1 MGFIRIIG
9 YTAALFFAANT
20 AGAQDVGVSKN
31 RVDFVQIAALDG
43 PEARLGL
50 GMQKG
55 ILAAFK
61 EANDA
66 GGVAGRQLTLDSRD
80 DGYEPDR
87 SIEQIN
93 RMIKERKFF
102 ALIGTVGTPT
112 NKVLQPIATEADFPL
127 IGPFTGAGFLRNPE
141 LKNLYNLRGSYDAET
156 EGWIAHLV
164 DDEGLENIAI
174 LYQDD
179 SFGRAGLSGVNKA
192 LAKRGMELRAEG
204 TYTRNTTD
212 VKDAMV
218 AIRKVNPDAVVMV
231 GAYKPI
237 AEFIKL
243 SRSFE
248 FTPEFVTIS
257 FVGSK
262 ALADELWPEGAGVII
277 SQVVPFPWDDS
288 LPVVRDYQAAL
299 KAFDPRADY
308 GFVTLEGYLV
318 GRLVI
323 QALKEA
329 GQDLTREKFLAAIA
343 AMSSFDLG
351 GLTLSFGP
359 DDNQGIDQIFMTR
372 LLPDGFFEPME
383 K

>member
-1 MGFIRIIG
+1 M
-9 YTAALFFAANT
+9 
-20 AGAQDVGVSKN
+20 
-31 RVDFVQIAALDG
+31 
-43 PEARLGL
+43 
-50 GMQKG
+50 
-55 ILAAFK
+55 
-61 EANDA
+61 
-66 GGVAGRQLTLDSRD
+66 TLDSRD

-87 SIEQIN
+87 SIRQIN
-93 RMIKERKFF
+93 KMISERKFF

-141 LKNLYNLRGSYDAET
+141 LGNLYNLRGSYDAET

-164 DDEGLENIAI
+164 DDEGLRNIAI

-192 LAKRGMELRAEG
+192 LNRRGMELVAEG

-218 AIRKVNPDAVVMV
+218 AIREINPDAVVMV

-257 FVGSK
+257 FVGSI
-262 ALADELWPEGAGVII
+262 ALADELWPEGAGVVI

-288 LPVVRDYQAAL
+288 LPIVKEYQAAL
-299 KAFDPRADY
+299 TAFEPRTDY
-308 GFVTLEGYLV
+308 GFVTFEGYLV

-323 QALKEA
+323 EALKDA
-329 GQDLTREKFLAAIA
+329 GQDLTREKFLAAIQG
-343 AMSSFDLG
+343 MSSLDFG
-351 GLTLSFGP
+351 GLKLSFGP
-359 DDNQGIDQIFMTR
+359 DDNQGIDEIFMTR
-372 LLPDGFFEPME
+372 MLTDGFFEPM
-383 K
+383 

>member
-1 MGFIRIIG
+1 MVFTRIIG
-9 YTAALFFAANT
+9 LSAVLFSAATL
-20 AGAQDVGVSKN
+20 AGAQDVGVSDEKI
-31 RVDFVQIAALDG
+31 DFVQIAALDG
-43 PEARLGL
+43 PAARLGL

-61 EANDA
+61 EINDA

-87 SIEQIN
+87 SIQQIN
-93 RMIKERKFF
+93 KMIAERKFF

-127 IGPFTGAGFLRNPE
+127 VGPFTGAGFLRNPE
-141 LKNLYNLRGSYDAET
+141 LGNLYNLRGSYDAET
-156 EGWIAHLV
+156 EGWIAQLV
-164 DDEGLENIAI
+164 DNEGLQNIAI

-192 LAKRGMELRAEG
+192 LTRRGMELVAEG

-218 AIRKVNPDAVVMV
+218 AIRAVNPDAVVMV

-243 SRSFE
+243 SRSFD

-257 FVGSK
+257 FVGSI

-288 LPVVRDYQAAL
+288 LPIVQEYQTAL
-299 KAFDPRADY
+299 KAFDKYSDY
-308 GFVTLEGYLV
+308 GFVTFEGYLV

-323 QALKEA
+323 EALKDA
-329 GQDLTREKFLAAIA
+329 GDDLTREAFLAAIEG
-343 AMSSFDLG
+343 MSSLDFG
-351 GLTLSFGP
+351 GLKLSYGP
-359 DDNQGIDQIFMTR
+359 QDNQGIDQIFMTR

-383 K
+383 